1 MTFTKV
7 LAQAFQ
13 RGVDFFAF
21 ARKGEVSVRFV
32 EERLR
37 VEGRVWSVEGTR
49 LEPPHVSCYKGRIF
63 EEIVT
68 GYVLRELIC
77 EKAFVGSVFEK
88 SADEISHAGK
98 EFADGAI
105 FAQATAHFQNGGLDG
120 ISHA

>member
-1 MTFTKV
+1 
-7 LAQAFQ
+7 
-13 RGVDFFAF
+13 
-21 ARKGEVSVRFV
+21 
-32 EERLR
+32 
-37 VEGRVWSVEGTR
+37 
-49 LEPPHVSCYKGRIF
+49 EPPHVGCYKGRIF

-120 ISHA
+120 ISHAVEHLKFEIAAGNTKTFRLRENMRNAADIMGAEGGVNNAVIFQQQH